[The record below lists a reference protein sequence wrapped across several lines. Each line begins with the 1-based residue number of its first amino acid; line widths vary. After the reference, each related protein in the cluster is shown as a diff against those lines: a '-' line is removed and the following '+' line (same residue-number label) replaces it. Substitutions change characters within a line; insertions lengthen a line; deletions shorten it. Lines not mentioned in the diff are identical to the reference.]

1 MARFFDLPVDE
12 RLEAL
17 AQAADASGR
26 PPHLL
31 EKDVWVVWA
40 LGHLFAA
47 PYAPHLIFKG
57 GTSLSKAYGV
67 IQRFS
72 EDVDLTFDIRAIA
85 GDLIGEAGTP
95 LPSSKSQE
103 KKWTKEIR
111 TRLAEWVTAE
121 VVPQLQQDLEQH
133 GLPAKARAEG
143 DKVFIDYTP
152 LASGTGY
159 VPSTVML
166 EFGAR
171 STGEPCEPRAIH
183 CDAAA
188 HLQGVELPE
197 ATPQVMRA
205 ERTFWEKA
213 TAIHVFCAQGV
224 FRGGERFAR
233 HWHDVTRL
241 DAAGFA
247 DAAIADGELAKAV
260 ADHKSVFFAEK
271 TPNGASI
278 DYHAAVSGRL
288 CLVPNDGALA
298 KLATD
303 YQHMV
308 DDGLFLDE
316 VESFDALLQQ
326 CQAIQEKANAI
337 QDPADPEPGTTSRK

>member
-1 MARFFDLPVDE
+1 MAEFFELSVEE

-17 AQAADASGR
+17 VQAADASGR

-31 EKDVWVVWA
+31 EKDVWVVWS
-40 LGHLFAA
+40 LRHLFAA
-47 PYAPHLIFKG
+47 PYAPHLVFKG

-72 EDVDLTFDIRAIA
+72 EDVDLTYDIRAIA
-85 GDLIGEAGTP
+85 GDLIGDAGTP
-95 LPSSKSQE
+95 LPASKSQE
-103 KKWTKEIR
+103 KKWSKEIR
-111 TRLAEWVTAE
+111 TRLVDWVGAE
-121 VVPQLQQDLEQH
+121 VAPRLQQDLGRH
-133 GLPAKARAEG
+133 GLPATARAEG

-152 LASGTGY
+152 LATGTGY
-159 VPSTVML
+159 VASAVML

-171 STGEPCEPRAIH
+171 STGEPCELRSVR

-188 HLQGVELPE
+188 HLQGVEFPE

-213 TAIHVFCAQGV
+213 TAIHVFCAQGA
-224 FRGGERFAR
+224 FRGGGRFAR

-247 DAAIADGELAKAV
+247 DSAISDKALAKAV
-260 ADHKSVFFAEK
+260 ADHKSIFFAEK
-271 TPNGASI
+271 SPDGELI

-288 CLVPNDGALA
+288 RLVPDDGALA

-308 DDGLFLDE
+308 DDGLLLEE
-316 VESFDALLQQ
+316 VESFDALLRQ
-326 CQAIQEKANAI
+326 CQAIQQKANSA
-337 QDPADPEPGTTSRK
+337 